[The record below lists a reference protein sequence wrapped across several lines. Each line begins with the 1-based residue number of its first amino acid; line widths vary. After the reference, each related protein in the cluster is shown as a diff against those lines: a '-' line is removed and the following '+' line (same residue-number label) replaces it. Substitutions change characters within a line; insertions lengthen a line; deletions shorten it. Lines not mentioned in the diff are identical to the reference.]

1 MHCSK
6 CNAEVMEQ
14 AIYCHKCGERI
25 DGDEEQF
32 SPLPRPDPPTGEPE
46 TSPDPSQEPTDKAAN
61 QFKEAVTNR
70 QEATEEPEREL
81 WQGGYCSKAMIGAW
95 VLSGLISIVALII
108 AIWANWPWLWW
119 FVAIAIPILW
129 IYQAVKLA
137 YRRINVRYRLTSQRF
152 VHEQGIFRRKTDHIE
167 VIDMDDIAFE
177 QSLLERTVGVGTI
190 RISSSDRSHPELLL
204 SGIEKVKEVTG
215 MLDDARRSER
225 RRRGL
230 HIESI

>member
-14 AIYCHKCGERI
+14 AVYCHKCGERI

-32 SPLPRPDPPTGEPE
+32 SPPPQPDPPTDEPE
-46 TSPDPSQEPTDKAAN
+46 TSSELSQEPTDNAAN
-61 QFKEAVTNR
+61 QFKEAVASR
-70 QEATEEPEREL
+70 QEAADEPEREL
-81 WQGGYCSKAMIGAW
+81 WQGGYCSKAMVGVW
-95 VLSGLISIVALII
+95 VLSGLISVVALII
-108 AIWANWPWLWW
+108 AIWAQWTWLWW
-119 FVAIAIPILW
+119 FVAIGIPALW
-129 IYQAVKLA
+129 VYQAIKLA
-137 YRRINVRYRLTSQRF
+137 YRRINVRYWLTSQRF
-152 VHEQGIFRRKTDHIE
+152 IHEQGIFRRMTDHIE

-204 SGIEKVKEVTG
+204 PGIEKVKEVAG
-215 MLDDARRSER
+215 MLDDTRRTER